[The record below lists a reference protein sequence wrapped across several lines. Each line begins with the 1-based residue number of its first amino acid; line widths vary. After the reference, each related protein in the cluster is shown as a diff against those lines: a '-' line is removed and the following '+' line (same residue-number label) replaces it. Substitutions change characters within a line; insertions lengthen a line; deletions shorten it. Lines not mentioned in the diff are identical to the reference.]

1 MADTP
6 PRAADELRARI
17 RLLRIGCFANV
28 ILLALFVSVVIVFFA
43 NIARLV
49 GASTPA
55 ADEAAVRKVL
65 DDQVAAWNTGDLDAF
80 MAGYWND
87 DALAFTSDGAE
98 TSGWKATKERYE
110 KRYKSEGKEMGQLS
124 FSELKFEGLSPNAA
138 VVRGVF
144 TLVLA
149 KAPKPAMGRFTLVFR
164 KFPDGWKITHDH
176 TSSAREPEKK

>member
-1 MADTP
+1 MSGTP
-6 PRAADELRARI
+6 PRAADELRARL
-17 RLLRIGCFANV
+17 RLLRIGCLANV
-28 ILLALFVSVVIVFFA
+28 VLLALFVSVVVVFFA
-43 NIARLV
+43 NFARLI

-65 DDQVAAWNTGDLDAF
+65 DDQVAAWNKGDLDSF
-80 MAGYWND
+80 MAGYWHD
-87 DALAFTSDGAE
+87 DALAFTSNGSE
-98 TSGWKATKERYE
+98 TSGWQATKERYV
-110 KRYKSEGKEMGQLS
+110 KKYKSEGKEMGQLS

-149 KAPKPAMGRFTLVFR
+149 KEPKPATGRFTLVFR

-176 TSSAREPEKK
+176 TSVACEPEKK